1 MRTIIYSAI
10 VIAGLLMASHQAATV
25 TDILKHNKGV
35 ERLNDGQTEKALEV
49 FSELLGKEAI
59 PPETYYNLGGIFSEK
74 GEHDKAIQAYQQAL
88 EGISETK
95 KPSVLYNLGNTLFQK
110 QSYKEAIAAYKQSL
124 LLAPDFENAKKNL
137 ELALFKLQQQ
147 PPTQNQQKQDKEN
160 DDQDKSDKNQ
170 DQKNKDQQDEQAQ
183 QEEQNQKQKE
193 QNQPED
199 QKEMQ
204 EWQAKQ
210 LLNSLEQ
217 KEKDALERYMK
228 EKYKALKI
236 DENTSAWNNASI
248 NEVQS
253 NYFKNTESND
263 NLILIKGKVEDTL
276 LNINNIPEK
285 ISLLKLDTSLYEGTK
300 IELEV
305 LSPKVQK
312 GGMVIIEGY
321 FKFMGVKKQ

>member
-1 MRTIIYSAI
+1 MRQLIYSTII
-10 VIAGLLMASHQAATV
+10 IAGLLMASYQAATV

-74 GEHDKAIQAYQQAL
+74 GEHDKAVQAYQQAL

-137 ELALFKLQQQ
+137 ELALFKLQEQ
-147 PPTQNQQKQDKEN
+147 PPTQNQQQQDNQEE
-160 DDQDKSDKNQ
+160 QDKSDQNQEQEQ
-170 DQKNKDQQDEQAQ
+170 DQKEQDQQDEQAQ
-183 QEEQNQKQKE
+183 QEEQNQE
-193 QNQPED
+193 QTQPED

-217 KEKDALERYMK
+217 KEKEALERYMK
-228 EKYKALKI
+228 EKYKA
-236 DENTSAWNNASI
+236 ERS
-248 NEVQS
+248 EV
-253 NYFKNTESND
+253 KD
-263 NLILIKGKVEDTL
+263 DW
-276 LNINNIPEK
+276 
-285 ISLLKLDTSLYEGTK
+285 
-300 IELEV
+300 
-305 LSPKVQK
+305 
-312 GGMVIIEGY
+312 
-321 FKFMGVKKQ
+321 